1 MKNNKEEK
9 MESLNKSP
17 RIRKV
22 TAIPFAL
29 KEKIREG
36 AVVPP
41 QAKAYIKAMKA
52 KKEEE
57 MVISVEDATFEID
70 DNDII
75 RFKGTSGKLVSNE
88 DFEKRREA
96 MRQREKV
103 ASGMDR

>member
-1 MKNNKEEK
+1 
-9 MESLNKSP
+9 MEGLNKSP
-17 RIRKV
+17 KIKKV

-29 KEKIREG
+29 KEKVREG

-41 QAKAYIKAMKA
+41 QAKAYIKEMKA

-57 MVISVEDATFEID
+57 MVISVGDATFEID
-70 DNDII
+70 DNNNISFMEASQE
-75 RFKGTSGKLVSNE
+75 RSGKLVSNA

-96 MRQREKV
+96 RRQREKI